1 MPDESSSMKQ
11 TTEQTG
17 TNGRDNLTAPSPPL
31 LADGKR
37 PRTKRSPATPSDKS
51 KTPTQAAEPAI
62 DLRDPSLYINR
73 ELSNIEFNRRVLH
86 ETQADHPLLER
97 VKFLA
102 IFNSN
107 MDEFFMVR
115 VSGLKQQF
123 KLGLTA
129 TASDGLLPREQLA
142 SVHRT
147 LTQLFAESNSIWRDQ
162 LLPQLRE
169 ANVLVLGYHDLSKSQ
184 RNKLRDYYERDIF
197 PVLTPLASD
206 PSRPF
211 PHISNLSLNL
221 AVQIL
226 DPKTGE
232 MRFARVKV
240 PPSLPR
246 LVPLKRFDPD
256 QLSTPSVQKF
266 VWLEEIIAANLDRL
280 FPGMKIVSSY
290 PFRVTRN
297 SDMELQEEE
306 ADDLLLMMEEN
317 LRQRHF
323 GSVVRLE
330 IDDNMPAE
338 VRDVLK
344 QNLQVDAYDIYTT
357 SGPLG
362 LSSLWELHR
371 LERPDLKDK
380 PFKSRTPLPLQN
392 ATGSI
397 FSVLRQRGIM
407 LHHPYHSFS
416 PVVNLLETAAEDP
429 DVLAI
434 KITLYRVGSNPPVV
448 EALKKARLNNKQV
461 AAVVEL
467 KARFDEETNIH
478 WAQEL
483 ESAGVHVAY
492 GLIGLKTHCK
502 VTLIVRR
509 EREGIRRYIHL
520 SSGNYNSTTARLY
533 TDIGFMIHDEE
544 MGEDASDVFNFLT
557 GYSRQEDF
565 RKFLVAPVS
574 IRRKLTE
581 FIQRETALGPKGR
594 IIMKCN
600 SLVDGDFIRHL
611 YRASQAGVKIDLIVR
626 GICGL
631 RPGIPGVSENIQV
644 MSIVGRFLEHSR
656 IYYFHNDGD
665 PAIYMGSADLMPRN
679 LDRRVEVL
687 FPIEDPALQREVVE
701 NILAICLRDTA
712 KSHILQSD
720 GSYIPRRFLID
731 DGSTLFDS
739 QGWFLKQDSSL
750 VNY

>member
-1 MPDESSSMKQ
+1 MVEITKPEPVQETRKP
-11 TTEQTG
+11 G
-17 TNGRDNLTAPSPPL
+17 NAKVAAKPPL
-31 LADGKR
+31 V
-37 PRTKRSPATPSDKS
+37 
-51 KTPTQAAEPAI
+51 

-73 ELSNIEFNRRVLH
+73 ELSSIEFNRRVLH
-86 ETQADHPLLER
+86 ETQSNHPLLER

-102 IFNSN
+102 IFHSN

-123 KLGLTA
+123 KLGLT
-129 TASDGLLPREQLA
+129 TVSSDGLLPREQLA
-142 SVHRT
+142 TIHRT
-147 LTQLFAESNSIWRDQ
+147 LTQLFSEANSIWRDH
-162 LLPQLRE
+162 LRPQLAE
-169 ANVLVLGYHDLSKSQ
+169 HNIHVLRYEELSKSQ
-184 RNKLRDYYERDIF
+184 RNKLRVYFEREIF
-197 PVLTPLASD
+197 PVLTPFASD

-221 AVQIL
+221 AVQVR
-226 DPKTGE
+226 DPKTGDL
-232 MRFARVKV
+232 RFARVKV
-240 PPSLPR
+240 PPPLSR

-256 QLSTPSVQKF
+256 QLSTPGVQKF
-266 VWLEEIIAANLDRL
+266 VWSEEVIAANLDRL
-280 FPGMKIVSSY
+280 FPGMEIVAAY

-306 ADDLLLMMEEN
+306 ADDLLLMMEDN

-323 GSVVRLE
+323 GTVVRLE
-330 IDDNMPAE
+330 IDERMSPEIRAILE
-338 VRDVLK
+338 A
-344 QNLQVDAYDIYTT
+344 NLGVDSYDIYTT
-357 SGPLG
+357 NGPLG

-380 PFKSRTPLPLQN
+380 PFTPQAPPALQN
-392 ATGSI
+392 IRGSI
-397 FSVLRQRGIM
+397 FSVLRQRDVL
-407 LHHPYHSFS
+407 LHHPYESFS
-416 PVVNLLETAAEDP
+416 PVINLLEAAADDP

-434 KITLYRVGSNPPVV
+434 KMTLYRVGSTPPVLQ
-448 EALKKARLNNKQV
+448 ALKKARLNNKQV

-509 EREGIRRYIHL
+509 ERDGIRRYVHL
-520 SSGNYNSTTARLY
+520 SSGNYNSTTARTY
-533 TDIGFMIHDEE
+533 TDIGFMSCDEALAD
-544 MGEDASDVFNFLT
+544 DASDLFNFLT
-557 GYSRQEDF
+557 GYSRQEEF
-565 RKFLVAPVS
+565 RKFLVAPMT
-574 IRRKLTE
+574 IRPKLME
-581 FIQRETALGPKGR
+581 LIQRETQLGPKGR
-594 IIMKCN
+594 IIFKCN
-600 SLVDGDFIRHL
+600 SLVDGEIIRNL
-611 YRASQAGVKIDLIVR
+611 YKASQAGVKIDLIIR

-656 IYYFHNDGD
+656 IYYFHNDGA
-665 PAIYMGSADLMPRN
+665 PALYMGSADLMPRN

-687 FPIEDPALQREVVE
+687 FPIEDADMQTHIVE
-701 NILAICLRDTA
+701 DILAVCLRDTA

-720 GSYIPRRFLID
+720 GRYIPRRYLL
-731 DGSTLFDS
+731 DGDGPLFDS
-739 QGWFLKQDSSL
+739 QAWFLMQSGGKVAEYL
-750 VNY
+750 

>member
-1 MPDESSSMKQ
+1 MLDA
-11 TTEQTG
+11 TIATEPAQEKP
-17 TNGRDNLTAPSPPL
+17 AS
-31 LADGKR
+31 GK
-37 PRTKRSPATPSDKS
+37 PEKPASEKRKS
-51 KTPTQAAEPAI
+51 RAEPNPPPV

-86 ETQADHPLLER
+86 EAQADHPLLER

-102 IFNSN
+102 IFHAN

-123 KLGLTA
+123 KLGVTA
-129 TASDGLLPREQLA
+129 TAPDGLLPREQLA
-142 SVHRT
+142 NVHRT
-147 LTQLFAESNSIWRDQ
+147 LTQLFAESNAIWREQ
-162 LLPQLRE
+162 LHPQLSE
-169 ANVLVLGYHDLSKSQ
+169 ANVHVLRYEELSKGQ
-184 RNKLRDYYERDIF
+184 RNKLRAYFEREIF

-206 PSRPF
+206 PTRPF

-221 AVQIL
+221 AVQL
-226 DPKTGE
+226 RDPRTGDLH
-232 MRFARVKV
+232 FARVKV

-256 QLSTPSVQKF
+256 QLSTPAVQKF
-266 VWLEEIIAANLDRL
+266 VWLEEVIAANLDRL
-280 FPGMKIVSSY
+280 FLGMTVVSSY

-306 ADDLLLMMEEN
+306 ADDLLLMMEDN

-330 IDDNMPAE
+330 IDQNMPPD
-338 VRDVLK
+338 VRDILMS
-344 QNLQVDAYDIYTT
+344 NLEVGSYDVYTT
-357 SGPLG
+357 DGPLG

-371 LERPDLKDK
+371 LERPELKDR
-380 PFKSRTPLPLQN
+380 PFTPRTPPSLQN
-392 ATGSI
+392 VPGGVFA
-397 FSVLRQRGIM
+397 VLRQREIL
-407 LHHPYHSFS
+407 LHHPYDSFS

-434 KITLYRVGSNPPVV
+434 KMTLYRVGSNPPVV
-448 EALKKARLNNKQV
+448 AALKKARLNNKQV
-461 AAVVEL
+461 AVVVEL

-478 WAQEL
+478 WAQDL

-502 VTLIVRR
+502 VTLIIRR
-509 EREGIRRYIHL
+509 ERDGIRRYVHL

-533 TDIGFMIHDEE
+533 TDTGFMSRDEE
-544 MGEDASDVFNFLT
+544 LGADAGDLFNFLT

-574 IRRKLTE
+574 IRRKLLE
-581 FIQRETALGPKGR
+581 FIKRETALGPKGR
-594 IIMKCN
+594 IIIKCN
-600 SLVDGDFIRHL
+600 SLVDGETIRNL
-611 YRASQAGVKIDLIVR
+611 YRASQAGVKVDLIIR
-626 GICGL
+626 GICCL
-631 RPGIPGVSENIQV
+631 RPGIPGVSDNIQV
-644 MSIVGRFLEHSR
+644 ISIVSRFLEHSR

-665 PAIYMGSADLMPRN
+665 PCLYMGSADLMPRN

-687 FPIEDPALQREVVE
+687 FPISDPDMLRDVVE
-701 NILAICLRDTA
+701 NVLAVCLRDTA

-720 GSYIPRRFLID
+720 GRYIPRRYLL
-731 DGSTLFDS
+731 DGDGPLFDS
-739 QGWFLKQDSSL
+739 QRWFLNQGVARDMDE
-750 VNY
+750 

>member
-1 MPDESSSMKQ
+1 MVEIAKSDPGQETRKSQGSKSAAKQ
-11 TTEQTG
+11 
-17 TNGRDNLTAPSPPL
+17 
-31 LADGKR
+31 
-37 PRTKRSPATPSDKS
+37 PAVN
-51 KTPTQAAEPAI
+51 
-62 DLRDPSLYINR
+62 LRDPSLYINR

-86 ETQADHPLLER
+86 ETQSGHPLLER

-102 IFNSN
+102 IFHSN

-123 KLGLTA
+123 KLGLA
-129 TASDGLLPREQLA
+129 TVSSDGLLPREQLA
-142 SVHRT
+142 NIHRT
-147 LTQLFAESNSIWRDQ
+147 LTQLFAEANATWRDQ
-162 LLPQLRE
+162 LHAELAE
-169 ANVLVLGYHDLSKSQ
+169 ANIHVLRYEELSKSQ
-184 RNKLRDYYERDIF
+184 RNKLRAYFEREIF
-197 PVLTPLASD
+197 PVLTPFASD

-221 AVQIL
+221 AVQVR
-226 DPKTGE
+226 DPVTGD

-240 PPSLPR
+240 PPPLSR

-256 QLSTPSVQKF
+256 QLSTPAVQKF
-266 VWLEEIIAANLDRL
+266 VWSEEVIAANLDRL
-280 FPGMKIVSSY
+280 FPGMEIVASY

-306 ADDLLLMMEEN
+306 ADDLLLMMEDN

-323 GSVVRLE
+323 GTVVRLE
-330 IDDNMPAE
+330 IDESMPAE
-338 VRDVLK
+338 TRAILVSNLEVDSYDV
-344 QNLQVDAYDIYTT
+344 YTT
-357 SGPLG
+357 NGPLG

-380 PFKSRTPLPLQN
+380 PFTPSTPPVLQN
-392 ATGSI
+392 VRGST
-397 FSVLRQRGIM
+397 FSVLRQRDIL
-407 LHHPYHSFS
+407 LHHPYDSFA
-416 PVVNLLETAAEDP
+416 PVVNLLEAAADDP

-434 KITLYRVGSNPPVV
+434 KTTLYRVGSNPPVLQ
-448 EALKKARLNNKQV
+448 ALKKARLNNKQV

-483 ESAGVHVAY
+483 ESVGVHVAY

-509 EREGIRRYIHL
+509 ERDGIRRYVHL

-533 TDIGFMIHDEE
+533 TDIGFMSNDEVLAD
-544 MGEDASDVFNFLT
+544 DASDLFNFLT
-557 GYSRQEDF
+557 GYSRQESF
-565 RKFLVAPVS
+565 RKFLVAPMT
-574 IRRKLTE
+574 IRPKLLE
-581 FIQRETALGPKGR
+581 FIQRETQLGPKGR
-594 IIMKCN
+594 IIIKCN
-600 SLVDGDFIRHL
+600 SLVDGELIRNL
-611 YRASQAGVKIDLIVR
+611 YKASQAGVKIDLIVR

-631 RPGIPGVSENIQV
+631 RAGIAGVSENIQV

-656 IYYFHNDGD
+656 IYYFYNDGA
-665 PAIYMGSADLMPRN
+665 PALYMGSADLMPRN

-687 FPIEDPALQREVVE
+687 FPIEDPATQNHIVE
-701 NILAICLRDTA
+701 NILAVCLRDTA

-720 GSYIPRRFLID
+720 GRYIPRRYLL
-731 DGSTLFDS
+731 DGDGPLFDS
-739 QGWFLKQDSSL
+739 QAWFLMQSGGKTAEYL
-750 VNY
+750 

>member
-1 MPDESSSMKQ
+1 MADEQASTQTVTEEVGSNGQEQQSDPQMLLTSGQKQ
-11 TTEQTG
+11 VEKVAPRPTRSRTKQQ
-17 TNGRDNLTAPSPPL
+17 PSPS
-31 LADGKR
+31 G
-37 PRTKRSPATPSDKS
+37 
-51 KTPTQAAEPAI
+51 PTI
-62 DLRDPSLYINR
+62 DLKDNSLYINR

-115 VSGLKQQF
+115 VSGVKQQF
-123 KLGLTA
+123 KLGLTT
-129 TASDGLLPREQLA
+129 TAADGLLPREQLA
-142 SVHRT
+142 TIHRT
-147 LTQLFAESNSIWRDQ
+147 LTQLFGEANAIWRDQ
-162 LLPQLRE
+162 LLPQLRQN
-169 ANVLVLGYHDLSKSQ
+169 NVLVLGYEELSKSQ
-184 RNKLRDYYERDIF
+184 RGKLRSYFEREIF

-221 AVQIL
+221 AVQIS
-226 DPKTGE
+226 DPKTNE
-232 MRFARVKV
+232 IRFARVKV
-240 PPSLPR
+240 PPALPR
-246 LVPLKRFDPD
+246 LVPLKRFDAD

-266 VWLEEIIAANLDRL
+266 VWLEEVIAANLDRL
-280 FPGMKIVSSY
+280 FPGMQVISSY

-306 ADDLLLMMEEN
+306 ADDLLLMMEAN

-344 QNLQVDAYDIYTT
+344 QNLQVDSYDIYTT
-357 SGPLG
+357 NGPLG

-380 PFKSRTPLPLQN
+380 PFTPQVPRSLEN
-392 ATGSI
+392 MTGSI
-397 FSVLRQRGIM
+397 FSVLRQRGIL
-407 LHHPYHSFS
+407 LHHPYDSFS
-416 PVVNLLETAAEDP
+416 PVIKLLEAAADDP

-434 KITLYRVGSNPPVV
+434 KITLYRVGTNPPVV
-448 EALKKARLNNKQV
+448 QALKKARLNNKQV

-492 GLIGLKTHCK
+492 GLIGLKTHSK

-509 EREGIRRYIHL
+509 ERDGIHRYVHL

-533 TDIGFMIHDEE
+533 TDIGFMAHDEE
-544 MGEDASDVFNFLT
+544 MGADASDVFNYLT

-574 IRRKLTE
+574 IRQKLTE

-594 IIMKCN
+594 IIIKCN
-600 SLVDGDFIRHL
+600 SLVDGDIIRKL
-611 YRASQAGVKIDLIVR
+611 YRASQAGVKIDLIIR

-631 RPGIPGVSENIQV
+631 RPGIAGVSDNIQV
-644 MSIVGRFLEHSR
+644 MSIIGRFLEHSR

-687 FPIEDPALQREVVE
+687 FPIEDPALQQEVVE
-701 NILAICLRDTA
+701 NILAVCLRDTA

-720 GSYIPRRFLID
+720 GTYIPRRFLL
-731 DGSTLFDS
+731 DGDGPLFDS
-739 QGWFLKQDSSL
+739 QAWFLNRAGMPEDF
-750 VNY
+750 